1 MKLPTH
7 ERGELQILVI
17 WERKG
22 VWEDF
27 QALRGTRFGDQLSI
41 IPQNALDHALH
52 RLSRPLVDNLGI
64 PPAGALRKLPQAA
77 RECEKRLKC
86 PLFKASECQP
96 LSSKTLP
103 WCFEPGGFA
112 DEDPAREQAARLIQE
127 WSQGVYVAVI
137 EESDG

>member
-1 MKLPTH
+1 MKLPTL
-7 ERGELQILVI
+7 ERGELQLLVI

-27 QALRGTRFGDQLSI
+27 QNLRGTRIGDQLSVVS
-41 IPQNALDHALH
+41 QNAYDHALH
-52 RLSRPLVDNLGI
+52 RLSRPLVDSLGI

-77 RECEKRLKC
+77 RECEKRSKC
-86 PLFKASECQP
+86 PLYKPSECHP
-96 LSSKTLP
+96 LAKKLP

-127 WSQGVYVAVI
+127 WAQGVYVAVI
-137 EESDG
+137 EEEPGG